1 MTLNEAIEFFINHG
15 NVGRKGGGEALKNNL
30 PNNKQLDAACTYA
43 LKRGQWPERTES
55 AARAIRRERDKS

>member
-15 NVGRKGGGEALKNNL
+15 NVGKEPALLKKYP
-30 PNNKQLDAACTYA
+30 PNDKQLDAACSYA

-55 AARAIRRERDKS
+55 AARAIRRERDKNGR